1 MAVGAGS
8 KKRVEC
14 ELVGGYGLRLTWGD
28 GHSAGIY
35 IPTTRS
41 AVCKTFQG
49 LKEPRINTDNILL

>member
-1 MAVGAGS
+1 MILAVGAGS

-35 IPTTRS
+35 TYDTLR
-41 AVCKTFQG
+41 G
-49 LKEPRINTDNILL
+49 L